1 MHTNEQS
8 VYGDY
13 RLNIYRRSGYLTQ
26 RLIVNVFSPP
36 FFCRRLWCVACASH
50 SSCALSPALV
60 VVLECVYNF
69 MSVLNRCIP
78 FHFVSTVYRRLL
90 SHAHINCRFPFSFVA
105 TQWLICLS
113 HLRQLAAHFAVA
125 VAIVVVAARI
135 HSNKARVK
143 CIVISMCITICLQHF
158 SICLSSH
165 WCCWHNTIIFGSIWK
180 GLLFFYSVSL
190 SIVWATIRVSCPPL
204 LPSILHCSFSFLSH
218 LLPALITKSSE
229 YIYACP
235 RSIFIRITPFD
246 NLCFVYVIFNEP
258 F

>member
-13 RLNIYRRSGYLTQ
+13 RLNIYRHSGYLTQ

-90 SHAHINCRFPFSFVA
+90 SHAHTKLSFA
-105 TQWLICLS
+105 
-113 HLRQLAAHFAVA
+113 
-125 VAIVVVAARI
+125 
-135 HSNKARVK
+135 
-143 CIVISMCITICLQHF
+143 
-158 SICLSSH
+158 
-165 WCCWHNTIIFGSIWK
+165 
-180 GLLFFYSVSL
+180 LFIRCDTMANLSVSL
-190 SIVWATIRVSCPPL
+190 TSIGRTFCRCRC
-204 LPSILHCSFSFLSH
+204 HRCCCSSYSF
-218 LLPALITKSSE
+218 E
-229 YIYACP
+229 
-235 RSIFIRITPFD
+235 
-246 NLCFVYVIFNEP
+246 
-258 F
+258 